1 MLNNKATRWMVVDND
16 KETLETI
23 LYLLGVVTQAE
34 IRPFRSALDAL
45 DAFAVAPET
54 YELVITDFEMAGMNG
69 VDFRRHLQALAPSLK
84 VLLITGG
91 GNFNEES
98 ALRNGF
104 CGLLR
109 KPFSLNTFKQAI
121 EIARSR
127 PIKRTALCAAI

>member
-1 MLNNKATRWMVVDND
+1 MLKNKATRWMVVDND

-23 LYLLGVVTQAE
+23 VYLLGAVTRVE
-34 IRPFRSALDAL
+34 IRPFRFAPDAL
-45 DAFAVAPET
+45 DTFAIAPET

-69 VDFRRHLQALAPSLK
+69 VDLRRHLQALAPSLR
-84 VLLITGG
+84 VLLTTGG
-91 GNFNEES
+91 GLFSEEI

-109 KPFSLNTFKQAI
+109 KPFSLNTLKQTI
-121 EIARSR
+121 DTARSR

>member
-16 KETLETI
+16 KDTLETI
-23 LYLLGVVTQAE
+23 VYLLEVVTDAE
-34 IRPFRSALDAL
+34 IYPFRFAPDAL
-45 DAFAVAPET
+45 DAFAIAPEK

-69 VDFRRHLQALAPSLK
+69 VDLRRHLHALAPSLR

-91 GNFNEES
+91 RMFNEES

-109 KPFSLNTFKQAI
+109 KPFSLNTLKQTI
-121 EIARSR
+121 ETARSR
-127 PIKRTALCAAI
+127 PIERSALCATI